1 MKTLIT
7 QNELKQLLSYDKKTG
22 LFTWI
27 SNNPMRANVL
37 GTTAGS
43 VGSKGYINIEIN
55 NRTYKAHRL
64 AWLYVTGSHP
74 LDQIDHKNQK
84 TNDNSFDNLREAD
97 NGINQKNS
105 TQYAN
110 NNSGATGVY
119 PTKSGKFKALI
130 RVNKKLITIGT
141 YSTKDQAVKA
151 RQEKNIEYGFHN
163 NHGNLKT

>member
-7 QNELKQLLSYDKKTG
+7 QKELKQLLSYDKKTG

-27 SNNPMRANVL
+27 SNNPMRASVL
-37 GTTAGS
+37 GTIAGS
-43 VGSKGYINIEIN
+43 VGSKGYVNIEIN

-74 LDQIDHKNQK
+74 TDQIDHKNQK

-97 NGINQKNS
+97 NGINQQNS
-105 TQYAN
+105 TRYAN
-110 NNSGATGVY
+110 NSSGSTGVY

-141 YSTKDQAVKA
+141 CSTKDEAIRA
-151 RQEKNIEYGFHN
+151 RQLKNVEYGFHE
-163 NHGNLKT
+163 NHGALKS